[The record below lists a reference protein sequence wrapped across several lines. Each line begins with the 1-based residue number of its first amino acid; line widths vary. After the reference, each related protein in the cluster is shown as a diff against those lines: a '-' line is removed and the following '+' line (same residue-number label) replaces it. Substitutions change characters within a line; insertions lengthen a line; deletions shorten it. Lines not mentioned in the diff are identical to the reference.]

1 MKIRFKTIKKE
12 NEIVAYM
19 ESVRG
24 NETLTNQEKESYI
37 IDLTNEYEKNGFIR
51 VVR

>member
-1 MKIRFKTIKKE
+1 MKMRFRTIKNE
-12 NEIVAYM
+12 NEVAAYM

-24 NETLTNQEKESYI
+24 NETLTNEEKENYI